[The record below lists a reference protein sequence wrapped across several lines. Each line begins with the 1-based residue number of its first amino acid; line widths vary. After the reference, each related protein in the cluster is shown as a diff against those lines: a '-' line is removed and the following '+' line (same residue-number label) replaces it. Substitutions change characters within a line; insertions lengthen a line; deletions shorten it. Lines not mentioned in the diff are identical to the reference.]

1 MRLRG
6 GLLLVVIASVLAA
19 TPARADA
26 AALTL
31 RDTGVTGSAFLGD
44 GEHSI
49 AVVTSA
55 REVTV
60 LDIRSGGRVVL
71 PIPAGCT
78 LADAH
83 HGSLLWTCE
92 QPLNICCGRFDT
104 GIVQDIATG
113 TRRALPRAPT
123 RPNDTTVEA
132 GHWVEL
138 GDRFARSTSAGYRS
152 AGSLYTDLT
161 TGRVRQ
167 ATERRDTVV
176 QLDGPQLTRRLCA
189 GQLRPLIG
197 DDTGSGLVP
206 GPLATAGRWAVSS
219 SYAARERSGRI
230 RLQRCGQPARTLR
243 RCPKASC
250 ADPVIDGS
258 VVAWTAGQR
267 SRPAVTLTVRSLR
280 SGRVRRA
287 TVSADRG
294 LEPLL
299 IGGRLYVVRST
310 SAGTY
315 PLAPPLRRLVRVL
328 L

>member
-6 GLLLVVIASVLAA
+6 ALQLVVIASVLAA
-19 TPARADA
+19 APARADA

-44 GEHSI
+44 DERYI
-49 AVVTSA
+49 ATVTSA
-55 REVTV
+55 REVTMIDV
-60 LDIRSGGRVVL
+60 RGGPRVVL

-83 HGSLLWTCE
+83 HGAVLWTCRTLTT
-92 QPLNICCGRFDT
+92 PGYGFDS
-104 GIVQDIATG
+104 GIVQDVATG
-113 TRRALPRAPT
+113 TRRALPRAPRRAVDNT
-123 RPNDTTVEA
+123 SEA
-132 GHWVEL
+132 GSWAEL
-138 GDRFARSTSAGYRS
+138 GDRFVRSTYAGYH
-152 AGSLYTDLT
+152 ATGSLYTDLA

-167 ATERRDTVV
+167 VDARRDTVV

-197 DDTGSGLVP
+197 DATGSGLVP

-219 SYAARERSGRI
+219 SYSARERSGRI
-230 RLQRCGQPARTLR
+230 RLQRCGQPARTVR
-243 RCPKASC
+243 RCAKTACS
-250 ADPVIDGS
+250 DPVIDGS
-258 VVAWTAGQR
+258 VVAWTTSR
-267 SRPAVTLTVRSLR
+267 RNRPAVTLTVRWLR

-287 TVSADRG
+287 TVSAARG

-310 SAGTY
+310 PAGTY
-315 PLAPPLRRLVRVL
+315 PLAPPLRRLMRVL